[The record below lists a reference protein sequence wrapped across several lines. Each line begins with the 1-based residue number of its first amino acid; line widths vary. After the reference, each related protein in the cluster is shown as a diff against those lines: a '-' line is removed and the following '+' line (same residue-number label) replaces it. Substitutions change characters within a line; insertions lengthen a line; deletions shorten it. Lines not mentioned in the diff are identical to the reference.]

1 MTHPNEEDL
10 ILHFYG
16 ERPEAEA
23 TIDEH
28 LGICPSCQTTWTEL
42 RGTLQLVDDAPVPE
56 PPAGFER
63 VMWAKVQQRLSSETA
78 ENHLRGGLTKS
89 VKPPLRW
96 NFAPL
101 AMAATVLLA
110 VALGAYVT
118 RQLSS
123 PGTAGT
129 TGAAANLGP
138 VSSADV
144 ARGRE
149 RVLLTALDDHFQQSE
164 LLMVELLNSPETSG
178 SLAFERATADD
189 LIDSGRLYRV
199 TAQQNGNVRLA
210 AMLEDL
216 ELVLVEIARSPE
228 QLDKKDLRSLRARI
242 EDDNLLF
249 KVRAVSQQ
257 IHDRQKALS
266 TE

>member
-63 VMWAKVQQRLSSETA
+63 VMWAKVQQQL
-78 ENHLRGGLTKS
+78 S
-89 VKPPLRW
+89 VKPPQRW

-101 AMAATVLLA
+101 ALAATVLLA

-164 LLMVELLNSPETSG
+164 LLLVELLNSPETSG